1 MKPVINFI
9 LVIQKEKKKMGI
21 DYHALV
27 GFLEDNYG
35 EFADYCGS
43 EDEADDIIHKLKLAG
58 GMPIEEEEIE

>member
-1 MKPVINFI
+1 
-9 LVIQKEKKKMGI
+9 MGI